1 MSVVFW
7 ILMGFLLTNLLSDVQ
22 VAVEQVVP
30 VFFMPNGASPEQATA
45 GTGSEYFTF
54 TKTPIISARVLQL
67 NRAGDTSA
75 FDLNPQPV
83 SSPHQV
89 VSVNVEYLCDGLR
102 EDNVSMRRIVLAD
115 AAVPDPTPLILA
127 LQDLAMQIASFT
139 PNRSDIQQAVLTTVD
154 SALLSQMIVNRA
166 LDPVTDL
173 LPILQF
179 FQHSLMD
186 LQAPSRTASTELWM
200 RQLSESF
207 HKVDSV
213 GVEVP
218 SSGQRRGKSIDEIAH
233 LLPPFFERATS
244 VVEEIQRDMA
254 NYYITVLVPVL
265 QQQGREFLKEK
276 FQQRLQAGATSLDA
290 TASLLYSQLL
300 PNDNFQAA
308 VRDLVEAGAC
318 IETGFALADVLPSA
332 ANSAPR
338 VLNGSLVPSSDPA
351 SGGQEGHRANLVDGL
366 VARALL
372 SLMQLPVRLDTPEA
386 AQVLPETLAWD
397 AARLATMRDLVDRI
411 ALECSIVIACK
422 QVMARYQLP
431 AWCSDAS
438 SEVELQHRLDVLLT
452 EKDTSMSSIAVEVGR
467 HVQEALHK
475 FREAHATASVRG
487 AQSDSTAALAS
498 VPVTHPALAG
508 GDVQEVHE
516 RVSKAL
522 KDVVAQGNPVLALFS
537 KRVYK
542 VLLRAMLGKG
552 YKHLLASYSLHS
564 PAQQRNLS
572 QLLQSANRLFSHTM
586 GVHRDVYTVI
596 FGRAIASTIA

>member
-1 MSVVFW
+1 
-7 ILMGFLLTNLLSDVQ
+7 
-22 VAVEQVVP
+22 
-30 VFFMPNGASPEQATA
+30 MPNGASPEQGTA

-54 TKTPIISARVLQL
+54 TKTPILSARVLEV
-67 NRAGDTSA
+67 NRAGDASA
-75 FDLNPQPV
+75 FELGGAASA

-102 EDNVSMRRIVLAD
+102 EDNVSVGRVVLASS
-115 AAVPDPTPLILA
+115 AVPDPTPLVMA

-166 LDPVTDL
+166 LDPVNDL
-173 LPILQF
+173 LPIMHF
-179 FQHSLMD
+179 FQRSLMD
-186 LQAPSRTASTELWM
+186 LQAPSRTASTEAWM
-200 RQLSESF
+200 RQLAESF
-207 HKVDSV
+207 YKVESDGSA
-213 GVEVP
+213 VP
-218 SSGQRRGKSIDEIAH
+218 SSGQRRGKSIDEVAH

-254 NYYITVLVPVL
+254 NYYITVLAPVL

-276 FQQRLQAGATSLDA
+276 FQERIQAGATSLDA

-300 PNDNFQAA
+300 PADNFQAA

-318 IETGFALADVLPSA
+318 AESGFSLADILPSA
-332 ANSAPR
+332 AESAPR
-338 VLNGSLVPSSDPA
+338 VLNGAVVSPTDSSVAADGEVR
-351 SGGQEGHRANLVDGL
+351 SSLVDGL
-366 VARALL
+366 VARAVL

-386 AQVLPETLAWD
+386 ARVLPETLAWD

-431 AWCSDAS
+431 AWCSDAHA
-438 SEVELQHRLDVLLT
+438 EVELQHRLDVLLT
-452 EKDTSMSSIAVEVGR
+452 EKDTSMSSITVEVGR

-475 FREAHATASVRG
+475 FREAHAMASMRG
-487 AQSDSTAALAS
+487 SLGGAGSPRGTTAALAA
-498 VPVTHPALAG
+498 VPNTHPALVG
-508 GDVQEVHE
+508 GDAQEVHE

-542 VLLRAMLGKG
+542 VLLRAMLNKG
-552 YKHLLASYSLHS
+552 YKHLLVSYSLQS
-564 PAQQRNLS
+564 PAQQRNLT
-572 QLLQSANRLFSHTM
+572 QLLQSANRLFAHTM

-596 FGRAIASTIA
+596 LGRAIASADA